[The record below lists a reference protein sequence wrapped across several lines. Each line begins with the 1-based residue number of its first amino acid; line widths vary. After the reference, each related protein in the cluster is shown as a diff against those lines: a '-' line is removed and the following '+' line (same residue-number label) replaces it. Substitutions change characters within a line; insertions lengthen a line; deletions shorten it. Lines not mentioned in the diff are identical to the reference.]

1 MNSTMRAGLQHG
13 LHRSVRVCVTEVTL
27 PCRRFSAL
35 QHINDEKFKALCD
48 SQLTPSNATPF
59 LVHCGA
65 SWSQRS
71 QRVAD
76 ALAEWDSG
84 DLPIYSLDV
93 SRSPKAISQRHIK
106 GIPTLLLMRENRI
119 EARADGAD
127 LKDLERL
134 KSAAKPYVKLSN
146 VDSDA
151 ASILKSAEV
160 MLNSGGVIKARE
172 LFQQALKGPIHD
184 GAYRA
189 RLGLVKCA
197 KQVLEEACA
206 TDKPEPSLVKAL
218 FSQLPAHLQTLLVMQ
233 QDLATALAELK
244 EHHEEELLG
253 SGEEVRVD
261 AQQQTIMLAD
271 AELLVDAWSLDESR
285 CEEETKILQLWA
297 RGERESAFQQ
307 ALKWYQSTAGND
319 IPGLIASY
327 LLPERRMLDRPGA
340 IPRRS
345 IYAQRPELAADSESP
360 GPTVPRA
367 LLRRMSLAAM
377 DRNFLEGKPSLL
389 AKSLAELAFLLDR
402 KEFIP
407 FHTRKIRIRR
417 GGPPTTGRGTGKRS
431 GFSKRYWICWPDT
444 VYPNSRKMATTIA
457 TDARLERLLRA
468 RSLVALQL
476 LRQDPRGR
484 KVARSAAEKIQ
495 VERFWQAEIWYRPRW
510 TWALELLRDD
520 VRILNQV
527 LSVLA
532 RAAQWEVA
540 LKTLGEKQKRQVN
553 IVSLN
558 SVALALAN
566 EAQWQRAMTLLQP
579 WWPFATAITFNTL
592 ALACKDASQWQQT
605 LAVLDFAQRR
615 HCTDG
620 RSKSTLLSALAKVAR
635 WEEAFCFALSNT
647 MDDVALSA
655 AINACEKG
663 WQWRPALHLL
673 HSLEHDH

>member
-1 MNSTMRAGLQHG
+1 MRAWQHG
-13 LHRSVRVCVTEVTL
+13 FHRSIRVCVTEVTL

-48 SQLTPSNATPF
+48 SQLTPNNATPF

-71 QRVAD
+71 RRVAD

-84 DLPIYSLDV
+84 ALPIYSLDV

-146 VDSDA
+146 IDSDA

-160 MLNSGGVIKARE
+160 MLNSGGVIEAQK
-172 LFQQALKGPIHD
+172 LFQRALEGPIHD

-197 KQVLEEACA
+197 KQVLEKACA
-206 TDKPEPSLVKAL
+206 TDKPEPSPVK
-218 FSQLPAHLQTLLVMQ
+218 
-233 QDLATALAELK
+233 DLATALTELK

-271 AELLVDAWSLDESR
+271 AELLADAWTLDESR

-367 LLRRMSLAAM
+367 LLRRMCLAAM
-377 DRNFLEGKPSLL
+377 DQNFLEGKPSLL

-431 GFSKRYWICWPDT
+431 GFSKRYWICWPNT
-444 VYPNSRKMATTIA
+444 VYPNSRKMG
-457 TDARLERLLRA
+457 
-468 RSLVALQL
+468 S
-476 LRQDPRGR
+476 PH
-484 KVARSAAEKIQ
+484 
-495 VERFWQAEIWYRPRW
+495 
-510 TWALELLRDD
+510 
-520 VRILNQV
+520 
-527 LSVLA
+527 
-532 RAAQWEVA
+532 
-540 LKTLGEKQKRQVN
+540 
-553 IVSLN
+553 
-558 SVALALAN
+558 
-566 EAQWQRAMTLLQP
+566 
-579 WWPFATAITFNTL
+579 
-592 ALACKDASQWQQT
+592 C
-605 LAVLDFAQRR
+605 DFI
-615 HCTDG
+615 D
-620 RSKSTLLSALAKVAR
+620 S
-635 WEEAFCFALSNT
+635 
-647 MDDVALSA
+647 
-655 AINACEKG
+655 
-663 WQWRPALHLL
+663 
-673 HSLEHDH
+673 